1 MNPRLICRSFPLL
14 FVLALLAGCAS
25 SGSSGATAPGSI
37 KPASKPTPETAATS
51 LLAYFGALHGLSSAE
66 LARATEQA
74 RKRYLAEKSID
85 RQLQYA
91 LVLSLPG
98 GDMQRAQQ
106 LLEPLLKENA
116 VNPELRALAELLS
129 VNLAER
135 QRLSE
140 NLQAETRRADALEH
154 QLEAL
159 KNVEKQ
165 MLERDVPALS
175 KP

>member
-1 MNPRLICRSFPLL
+1 MNPRLICRSFSLL
-14 FVLALLAGCAS
+14 FALALLAGCAS
-25 SGSSGATAPGSI
+25 PGGSRAPAPALVKPVP
-37 KPASKPTPETAATS
+37 KPAPDTTTIS
-51 LLAYFGALHGLSSAE
+51 LLAYFGALRGLPPTE
-66 LARATEQA
+66 LARAIEQT
-74 RKRYLAEKSID
+74 RKRYLAEKSVE

-91 LVLSLPG
+91 LALSLPG
-98 GDMQRAQQ
+98 GDTQRAQQ
-106 LLEPLLKENA
+106 LLEPLLKENV

-135 QRLSE
+135 QRLNE

-165 MLERDVPALS
+165 MLERDVPALG